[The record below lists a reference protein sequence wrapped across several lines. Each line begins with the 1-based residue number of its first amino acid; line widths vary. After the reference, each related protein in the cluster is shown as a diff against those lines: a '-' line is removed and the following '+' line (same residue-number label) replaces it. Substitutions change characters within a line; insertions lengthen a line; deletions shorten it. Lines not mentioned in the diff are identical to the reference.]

1 MTRSPADSLDTVDS
15 APTGETDDLT
25 RTQTEPINEAVIA
38 ALADAGIDIDPSTG
52 KVLECRRALLQS
64 AVAAN
69 IALER
74 AKPAA
79 TLRRLRRDPNLPAVR
94 FVEDLFPETS
104 HFKSAIYA
112 LGARD
117 LESIVCVNR
126 QFKEECYNARLLTGR
141 GCMALT
147 GQDCEPNPAEAR
159 KWYRVCADM
168 HGTREA
174 FAMLGAIANAGGA
187 SSVLTEMVSSL
198 GEACIDLDESERC
211 LRAAIAAG
219 DGHVGSYV
227 LLAPAD
233 HALDVARVDLAMTL
247 ASKAWRDREEGADAT
262 GRQLFLDEMITL
274 LDEVLGHDEVPSVHE
289 VPFRHPYREATALKA
304 QMIHRG
310 DAPGTPHDVL
320 ALIEAITPDDRD
332 ANCHYLLGEIY
343 KKLVSRRPVRSRGAC
358 VRDTVRRRL
367 DEENPNDEHARRAF
381 NHLRLAFHEGHP
393 LSPFDMGELAER
405 GRGTDVSLHNAYFMY
420 IRAAFYGGDE
430 RPVARLAE
438 DVAAGPPYPPELIEA
453 MQEFPDLFLGM
464 DGTHD
469 GALDLEEAFHRLGIE
484 AHLSSDDDSDN
495 SDDDDDS
502 DSDDDSDDNDSAI
515 DAILAEAV
523 QRLRS

>member
-94 FVEDLFPETS
+94 CVEDLFPETS

-159 KWYRVCADM
+159 KWYRVCADK

-320 ALIEAITPDDRD
+320 RLIEAITPDDRD

-358 VRDTVRRRL
+358 VTRSDAGSTKKIRTTSTRGAPSITSGSHSTRATR
-367 DEENPNDEHARRAF
+367 ARRSTWA
-381 NHLRLAFHEGHP
+381 
-393 LSPFDMGELAER
+393 S
-405 GRGTDVSLHNAYFMY
+405 
-420 IRAAFYGGDE
+420 
-430 RPVARLAE
+430 
-438 DVAAGPPYPPELIEA
+438 
-453 MQEFPDLFLGM
+453 
-464 DGTHD
+464 
-469 GALDLEEAFHRLGIE
+469 
-484 AHLSSDDDSDN
+484 
-495 SDDDDDS
+495 
-502 DSDDDSDDNDSAI
+502 
-515 DAILAEAV
+515 
-523 QRLRS
+523 